1 MLVADEVDLELLAKI
16 FYKEVLRWQSGLCK
30 NTGGS
35 FACKQS
41 GRCN

>member
-1 MLVADEVDLELLAKI
+1 MVVADEVNPELLAKI

-35 FACKQS
+35 SACKES